1 MVVVVTRKV
10 VEVDILLAV
19 DLIKEG
25 DIMVVEVEMGCLL
38 KFMTVNL
45 SNRMM
50 LVLIPS
56 LTNRMAT
63 VILMQRRR
71 TVRRIQEA
79 EVVGVGIERVL
90 SVVERDIWQETVQ
103 IQEEAEEDSI
113 MVEEVP
119 TVEEEIGIEEEEVV
133 LMMAVGVEVEI
144 SAAAV
149 VEVGAGEVM
158 EEGDIKLR
166 LR

>member
-1 MVVVVTRKV
+1 
-10 VEVDILLAV
+10 
-19 DLIKEG
+19 
-25 DIMVVEVEMGCLL
+25 
-38 KFMTVNL
+38 
-45 SNRMM
+45 
-50 LVLIPS
+50 
-56 LTNRMAT
+56 
-63 VILMQRRR
+63 
-71 TVRRIQEA
+71 
-79 EVVGVGIERVL
+79 
-90 SVVERDIWQETVQ
+90 VVERDIWQETVQ

>member
-1 MVVVVTRKV
+1 
-10 VEVDILLAV
+10 
-19 DLIKEG
+19 
-25 DIMVVEVEMGCLL
+25 
-38 KFMTVNL
+38 
-45 SNRMM
+45 M

-71 TVRRIQEA
+71 TVRRIQGA

-119 TVEEEIGIEEEEVV
+119 TVEEEIGIEEVEVV